1 MTRTKL
7 VASAASLIFALA
19 ACSSDGEP
27 ESAANEP
34 TQPARSV
41 AFVSPED
48 GATVTS
54 PVQVVMQATGFR
66 LEPAGPVNEGAGHLH
81 IMVNTDCV
89 TPGQVIPS
97 DAFHLHYGMGQ
108 TEAELT
114 LGSGQ
119 HTLCLQAA
127 DGLHTALDLTD
138 TITVNVGD

>member
-1 MTRTKL
+1 MSRIKL
-7 VASAASLIFALA
+7 MASAASLIFAFA
-19 ACSSDGEP
+19 ACSGDGEP
-27 ESAANEP
+27 EGAATEP
-34 TQPARSV
+34 TEPAQSV
-41 AFVSPED
+41 AFITPED

-54 PVQVVMQATGFR
+54 PVQVSMQATGFR

-114 LGSGQ
+114 LGPGQ

-138 TITVNVGD
+138 TITINVGE